1 MFYGTKK
8 LTNVYFTHRKTQ
20 YNIALQTLE
29 SEKKKVLDEVM
40 EKEPYKVARE
50 LLEKYDPRHT
60 SLNNSTTKE
69 QQQQFATPH
78 GNVRQRMVQQTPS
91 TPHPALKYQT
101 PAATPLPATP
111 SSRPMAGGVVNQ
123 VPPTTNQM
131 HTVSSPSVI
140 PPGKL

>member
-1 MFYGTKK
+1 
-8 LTNVYFTHRKTQ
+8 
-20 YNIALQTLE
+20 
-29 SEKKKVLDEVM
+29 M

-111 SSRPMAGGVVNQ
+111 SSRPMAGSVVNQ
-123 VPPTTNQM
+123 VPPNTNQM